1 MQSRSLFSSLAVH
14 AVAVVAAALLLSS
27 PAVREWAGS
36 VTLVVPVDPD
46 ALRVSLRSGGGGG
59 GGLEVLPPSHGR
71 PPRFE
76 VIPRA
81 PASTHQFET
90 PRLAVPPALQG
101 EPERALVRLDIDLGS
116 PWGAVGPPSDGPG
129 SASGIGGGDA
139 AGIGNDDGP
148 GLGPGQGGGVSGL
161 YRLGEPGVTR
171 PRLIRRVEPD
181 YSEQARKAKWQGRV
195 VLSIEVWPDGRAHN
209 IRIVEPLGLGLDEQ
223 AVKAV
228 RQWLFEPGL
237 RHGTAVRVQARVEVS
252 FRLL

>member
-1 MQSRSLFSSLAVH
+1 MQNRSLFSSLALH

-27 PAVREWAGS
+27 PAVRDWAGS
-36 VTLVVPVDPD
+36 VTLVFPVNPD

-71 PPRFE
+71 PPVFE

-101 EPERALVRLDIDLGS
+101 EPRLVPVRLDIELGS

-129 SASGIGGGDA
+129 SASGIGGGDGG
-139 AGIGNDDGP
+139 GIGDDDGP
-148 GLGPGQGGGVSGL
+148 GLGLGQGGGVSGVH
-161 YRLGEPGVTR
+161 RLGQPGVTR
-171 PRLIRRVEPD
+171 PRLVHRVEPD
-181 YSEQARKAKWQGRV
+181 YSEEARKAKWQGRV

-223 AVKAV
+223 AVRAV
-228 RQWLFEPGL
+228 RLWLFEPG
-237 RHGTAVRVQARVEVS
+237 RKDGTAVKVQARVEVS

>member
-1 MQSRSLFSSLAVH
+1 MQSRSLFSSLALH

-101 EPERALVRLDIDLGS
+101 EPRLAPVRLDIELGS
-116 PWGAVGPPSDGPG
+116 PWGTVGPPSDGPG
-129 SASGIGGGDA
+129 SASGIGGGDGG
-139 AGIGNDDGP
+139 GIADDDGP
-148 GLGPGQGGGVSGL
+148 GLGPRQGGGVSGVH
-161 YRLGEPGVTR
+161 RLGQPGVTR
-171 PRLIRRVEPD
+171 PRLVHRVEPD
-181 YSEQARKAKWQGRV
+181 YSEEARKAKYQGTV
-195 VLSIEVWPDGRAHN
+195 QLAVEVWPDGRAHN
-209 IRIVEPLGLGLDEQ
+209 VRVVRSLGLGLDEKAIE
-223 AVKAV
+223 AVQRWEFV
-228 RQWLFEPGL
+228 PGKKD
-237 RHGTAVRVQARVEVS
+237 GKPVKVQATIEVN